1 MKHILEVC
9 LIALTLNAS
18 ITLAQSESTPTL
30 RAGISVQMVVSG
42 SATPMPAA
50 DNEDALVVTVTDSGA
65 VYLGITPLAPAAL
78 AEQIKDLL
86 SNREQRLY
94 IKADARTPYANVVKV
109 LEAARTT
116 GVTAPVLLT
125 TQPEPAAPGT
135 IAAPRGLE
143 VFVGAATSGSQSIL
157 VQLFSGQRGPFLTI
171 NRQAVAW
178 DGLATA
184 LRKALQNT
192 GERLVSVKADGALS
206 FADVAHV
213 IDACESARAK
223 ATLITPEL

>member
-30 RAGISVQMVVSG
+30 RPGISVQMVVSG

-50 DNEDALVVTVTDSGA
+50 DNEDALVVTVTDSGG
-65 VYLGITPLAPAAL
+65 VYFGITPIAPAAL

-109 LEAARTT
+109 LEAARST

-125 TQPEPAAPGT
+125 TQSEPAAPGT
-135 IAAPRGLE
+135 ITAPRGLE
-143 VFVGAATSGSQSIL
+143 VLVGAATSGSQSIV
-157 VQLFSGQRGPFLTI
+157 VQLFSGQGGPSPTI
-171 NRQAVAW
+171 NRQPVAW
-178 DGLATA
+178 GGLATA
-184 LRKALQNT
+184 LRKVLQNA
-192 GERLVSVKADGALS
+192 GERAVSVKADGALP
-206 FADVAHV
+206 FADVARV